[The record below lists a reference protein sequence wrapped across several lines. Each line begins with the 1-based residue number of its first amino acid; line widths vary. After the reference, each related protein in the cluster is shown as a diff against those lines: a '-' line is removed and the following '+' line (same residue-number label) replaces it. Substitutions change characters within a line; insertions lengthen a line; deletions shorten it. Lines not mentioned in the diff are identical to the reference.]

1 MKMKP
6 AQPIAQRLICITDR
20 KIDGSKLSDI
30 LTIET
35 SRIIMGPILKDFH
48 PKGPTNQIQNEIAN
62 RCFHTLDEYK
72 FKLENIIRMTFERTY
87 EHPNDL
93 DTPGG
98 WIRYVSRIVDPIII
112 SLRTEIHSLSTT
124 IAVYKNEMLTNLI
137 TKILSENT
145 TYAAGLNLE
154 FASQIGSYIL
164 DPTWKQKYNDAIDHQ
179 CWKIQAL
186 LWGKLARL
194 RLGSTP
200 TRSSSHRV

>member
-1 MKMKP
+1 MQT
-6 AQPIAQRLICITDR
+6 AHPITHRLTCITEQ
-20 KIDGSKLSDI
+20 KIDESKLGDV
-30 LTIET
+30 LTVET
-35 SRIIMGPILKDFH
+35 SRIIMGPILKDFY
-48 PKGPTNQIQNEIAN
+48 PKCHTNQIQNEIAN

-72 FKLENIIRMTFERTY
+72 FKLENIIRTTFERTY

-124 IAVYKNEMLTNLI
+124 IAVYKNKLLTNLI
-137 TKILSENT
+137 TKTLSEDT

-154 FASQIGSYIL
+154 FASQIVSYIL
-164 DPTWKQKYNDAIDHQ
+164 DRTWKQKYNDAIDHQ

-200 TRSSSHRV
+200 TRPSLHRV